1 MSCCA
6 MSAPSGDFS
15 QQARSWNDVYN
26 GMVVLNS
33 DSMLLSGS
41 HESEEFSSLNDAF

>member
-1 MSCCA
+1 

-15 QQARSWNDVYN
+15 RQARSWNDVFN
-26 GMVVLNS
+26 GMAVLNS
-33 DSMLLSGS
+33 DSMLLSDG